1 MLIKYYLFANNQV
14 KDEDMYDQELKDVGL
29 LQFNAREE
37 ISIDMSYK
45 VKKTDSSMPESEKR
59 LLEVLAEREIRN

>member
-1 MLIKYYLFANNQV
+1 MLIKYYLFANNQA